1 MKKFIPLILCLVL
14 LVCLPGTSA
23 AADTDL
29 TKYAIANGVVKAS
42 AFDDITAPCSGT
54 LLPFDWDPGDTV
66 DAGSAM
72 FEMMTTDICAPE
84 DGTVRYL
91 FAEQGDSADSVM
103 ATYGAI
109 LALEPSARQRMHCD
123 YTDAADYEEN
133 KHLHIG
139 DTLYF
144 KSSKEKGTGVVIA
157 AAGDNYE
164 VEILTGTFDAD
175 KKMDLYKDSGYGS
188 HDKVGKG
195 KVYLRDDVTVA
206 ASGRIAE
213 ILVAQG
219 NEVKKGDVLL
229 RVMAPDADFGAKAV
243 IPAPAD
249 GVVGMVAVNPGQQV
263 WKGQLLCRVW
273 QSGAM
278 EVVAEVDEMDLGILK
293 VGDEV
298 PVTMDTD
305 ESRILTGTVTEISAL
320 GTAKQNAAYYTVHV
334 SMNDTGLMLGQSASV
349 YLP

>member
-1 MKKFIPLILCLVL
+1 MKKIIPFILCLVL
-14 LVCLPGTSA
+14 LVCLPGTRA
-23 AADTDL
+23 AAETDL
-29 TKYAIANGVVKAS
+29 TQYAIANGIVRAS

-54 LLPFDWDPGDTV
+54 LLPFDWEAGDTV
-66 DAGSAM
+66 NAGTAL
-72 FEMMTTDICAPE
+72 FEMMTTNIYAPE

-103 ATYGAI
+103 ATYGAV

-144 KSSKEKGTGVVIA
+144 KTSSEKGSGVVIA
-157 AAGDNYE
+157 AVGDSYE
-164 VEILTGTFDAD
+164 VEIVSGNFDAD
-175 KKMDLYKDSGYGS
+175 KKMDLYKDSGYRS

-219 NEVKKGDVLL
+219 DEVKKGDVLM
-229 RVMAPDADFGAKAV
+229 RVLAQDAGFGAQAG
-243 IPAPAD
+243 ISAPVD
-249 GVVGMVAVNPGQQV
+249 GVVGTVAVSPGQQV

-273 QSGAM
+273 RGGSM
-278 EVVAEVDEMDLGILK
+278 EVVAEVDEMDLGNLS
-293 VGDEV
+293 VGDEI
-298 PVTMDTD
+298 PVTLDTD
-305 ESRILTGTVTEISAL
+305 ESRILTGKVTEISAL
-320 GTAKQNAAYYTVHV
+320 GTTKQNAAYYNVHL
-334 SMNDTGLMLGQSASV
+334 SINDTGLMLGQSASV